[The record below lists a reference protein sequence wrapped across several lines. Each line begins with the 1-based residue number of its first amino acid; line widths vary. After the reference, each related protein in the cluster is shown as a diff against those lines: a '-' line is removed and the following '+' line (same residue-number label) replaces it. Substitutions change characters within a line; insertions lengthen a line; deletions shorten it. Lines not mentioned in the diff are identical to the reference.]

1 MGPISIK
8 LSTALSQVIRMLEQ
22 DGQSH
27 WSDRLSQA
35 RDDLLASDSFG
46 ANSILSVYEGEDPFD
61 DVSIRN
67 VSKKNESFAELRGE
81 IRALAKEIEHQNR
94 ESK

>member
-1 MGPISIK
+1 MGPVSIK

-35 RDDLLASDSFG
+35 RDDLLASDSF
-46 ANSILSVYEGEDPFD
+46 D
-61 DVSIRN
+61 DVSMRN